1 MRRQPHN
8 ASCSGNM
15 YLYTVKRYSITLLSY
30 PAARVKTIAIAPKT
44 GNDLLRPDFEKPQGK
59 ARAAHKG
66 RKPQTGGE
74 ITFPA

>member
-1 MRRQPHN
+1 
-8 ASCSGNM
+8 M
-15 YLYTVKRYSITLLSY
+15 YLYTVKRYSITLLTY

-44 GNDLLRPDFEKPQGK
+44 GNDVRRPGFGK
-59 ARAAHKG
+59 LTGKERAAHKG